1 MRTATHPG
9 DPAQNLVLA
18 PVEDVIA
25 RTGTVCKACAVKS
38 HCINF
43 VSHAGVVL
51 PLINQNGGP
60 YDCTDGVWITIEQ
73 YVGWHQKEGG
83 A

>member
-1 MRTATHPG
+1 MRTATHPA
-9 DPAQNLVLA
+9 DSAQNLVLA

-38 HCINF
+38 HCLNF
-43 VSHAGVVL
+43 GAGL
-51 PLINQNGGP
+51 SSPPQITPNAGM
-60 YDCTDGVWITIEQ
+60 YECTDGVWITIEQ